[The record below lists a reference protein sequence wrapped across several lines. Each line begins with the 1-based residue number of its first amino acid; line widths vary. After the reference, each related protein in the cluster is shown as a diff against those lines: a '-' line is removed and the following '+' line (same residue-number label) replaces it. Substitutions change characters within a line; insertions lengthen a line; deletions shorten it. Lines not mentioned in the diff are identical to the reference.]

1 LSPDEVYEQVS
12 LTQYKPLPEG
22 EEQYP
27 LGYIEAHHAIKLR
40 EETSRVAV
48 GVCDPGDGELLE
60 NLRSFH
66 RRKAVAFKRIDPSEL
81 AGYLGERLS
90 AEEGAGGN
98 GDTSTTDPLL
108 LDKLASDAPIV
119 NLVNSIMIEAIRKGS
134 SDIHIESF
142 SDEVYV
148 RYRLD
153 GFLKRVQKIDRE
165 RFLALASRIKI
176 MANLNIMER
185 RLPQEGRISVHLGD
199 DIIDVRVS
207 IVPIA
212 DGESIVLRLF
222 NKNRELYGLDQLG
235 MEEDALERLRA
246 VIREADGLILVTGP
260 TGSGKTTTLN
270 SALRERNSEE
280 TKIITIEDPI
290 EYRISG
296 INQIQ
301 TNERIGLTFESI
313 LRRVLRQDPD
323 VIMVGEVRDPPT
335 TELAIRA
342 ALTGHLVFSTLHTN
356 DSVSVVPRL
365 KNLGVEPYLISA
377 VLKGVVAQR
386 LVRRICPHCRES
398 ALPTPSQERMLAH
411 HGMEIDRLWYGT
423 GCAEC
428 SGTGYSGRIGVFEYF
443 RSGKEIEAMIAQDRE
458 VSIIKHFLVSKGM
471 RTLMADGL
479 KKVIDGTTTLSEIE
493 RAVLG

>member
-1 LSPDEVYEQVS
+1 MAAKTLFERVS
-12 LTQYKPLPEG
+12 LSGYKPLPEG
-22 EEQYP
+22 VQQYP
-27 LGYIEAHHAIKLR
+27 LEYIENNSAIKLR
-40 EETSRVAV
+40 EMDESVII
-48 GVCDPGDGELLE
+48 GVCDPDNWELLQS
-60 NLRSFH
+60 LRLFH
-66 RRKAVAFKRIDPSEL
+66 RKEIDFKQIDRSEL

-90 AEEGAGGN
+90 AQGLDSDKAEFAV
-98 GDTSTTDPLL
+98 SDPLL

-142 SDEVYV
+142 SDDVYV

-153 GFLKRVQKIDRE
+153 GFLKKVQKIDRE
-165 RFLALASRIKI
+165 RFLAISTRIKI

-207 IVPIA
+207 IVPVA

-222 NKNRELYGLDQLG
+222 NKKRELFGLDELG
-235 MEEDALERLRA
+235 IEEDVLDHFRA
-246 VIREADGLILVTGP
+246 VSREADGLILVTGP

-270 SALRERNSEE
+270 SVLRELNSEE
-280 TKIITIEDPI
+280 VKIITIEDPI
-290 EYRISG
+290 EYVISG

-301 TNERIGLTFESI
+301 TNDRIGLTFESI

-323 VIMVGEVRDPPT
+323 VIMVGEVRDPQT
-335 TELAIRA
+335 TELAVRA
-342 ALTGHLVFSTLHTN
+342 ALTGHLVFSTLHTG
-356 DSVSVVPRL
+356 DSVSIIPRL
-365 KNLGVEPYLISA
+365 RNLGVEPYLISA

-386 LVRRICPHCRES
+386 LVRRICRECKEPV
-398 ALPTPSQERMLAH
+398 AVTPSQEKLLTH
-411 HGMEIDRLWYGT
+411 YGLET
-423 GCAEC
+423 RTLYRGRGCQAC
-428 SGTGYSGRIGVFEYF
+428 SNTGYRGRIGVFEYF
-443 RSGKEIEAMIAQDRE
+443 RANKEVEEMIAENRE
-458 VSIIKHFLVSKGM
+458 VSIIKHYLVTEGM

-479 KKVIDGTTTLSEIE
+479 QKVFAGVTTLGEIE